1 MSTRHFHSR
10 LAPRWRRRGQLQI
23 RPRTG
28 VAAVSLVAA
37 GALLAG
43 CGGSSASSAS
53 GGTDTLNVGIITIS
67 SGPYAAISKESVE
80 AAQVTADE
88 LNAAQHKYKV
98 DIKSIDTD
106 GTPNGT
112 ILAVQKAVQ
121 SDDVHFVSGFFTS
134 DTAPAVSAQAK
145 RLGILVLTS
154 VAQDASLVGSNCNT
168 NYFQFDAVNSQYA
181 LGNAAVLK
189 QAKIPTW
196 DAISEDYSVGH
207 DKVSTF
213 ASSVKSTGGS
223 MHTQVFPPF
232 GSTDD
237 GTQISQLAAH
247 PSQGLY
253 AALLGGDAV
262 TFAKQAAQFGLF
274 KKYKFIIGSG
284 YLQQPL
290 LEAMG
295 NAVAGTHEV
304 LNYSPAEIAKTPFA
318 ADYAKR
324 DQTGLWHVP
333 ISGNLAITML
343 DDAADKAGSTD
354 PNEIAKSLSGLTADT
369 IVGTVTMRAED
380 HLLLQPLY
388 PAHAVAGA
396 KAPTLVTDSTLPVD
410 SVTPPVSPDCHM

>member
-1 MSTRHFHSR
+1 MSTRQLPSR
-10 LAPRWRRRGQLQI
+10 LGSRSRHWRLRL
-23 RPRTG
+23 RPRMGGAT
-28 VAAVSLVAA
+28 VSLLAVA
-37 GALLAG
+37 GLLAG
-43 CGGSSASSAS
+43 CGSSGSTASSNPTS
-53 GGTDTLNVGIITIS
+53 LKVGIITIS

-88 LNAAQHKYKV
+88 LNAGQHKYKV
-98 DIKSIDTD
+98 QIQQIDTD

-112 ILAVQKAVQ
+112 VLAVQKAVQ
-121 SDDVHFVSGFFTS
+121 SNGVGYVSGFFTS

-145 RLGILVLTS
+145 RLGVLVLTA
-154 VAQDASLVGSNCNT
+154 VAQDASLVGSNCNS

-181 LGNAAVLK
+181 LGNTEVLK

-207 DKVSTF
+207 DKVTTF
-213 ASSVKSTGGS
+213 SDSVKSTGS
-223 MHTQVFPPF
+223 TMHTTVFPAF
-232 GSTDD
+232 GATDD
-237 GTQISQLAAH
+237 GSQISKLAAN
-247 PSQGLY
+247 PADGLY

-262 TFAKQAAQFGLF
+262 TFAKQAAQFNLF

-290 LEAMG
+290 LASMG

-304 LNYSPAEIAKTPFA
+304 LNYSPEKIAKTQFA

-324 DQTGLWHVP
+324 DKTGLWHVP

-343 DDAADKAGSTD
+343 DDAADKAGSTSPD
-354 PNEIAKSLSGLTADT
+354 KVAKALSGLSADT
-369 IVGTVTMRAED
+369 VVGKVTMRAED

-388 PAHAVAGA
+388 PSHAVAGA
-396 KAPTLVTDSTLPVD
+396 KGPTLVDDSTLPAD
-410 SVTPPVSPDCHM
+410 SVTPPVSSDCHM